1 MKTVFISSTFKDMQA
16 ERDAIKKITLP
27 TVNTAAR
34 SHNDEFDFCD
44 LRWGVDTAEM
54 ETNEG
59 SKKVLEVCLDE
70 IDRCQPPM
78 VVMLG
83 YRYGWI
89 PNSKLIE
96 NAAKAKEMQL
106 EDLQKS
112 VTALEIEYGAFKN
125 CRTLYYFRE
134 IEGQAPEDYQSE
146 DKEHAEKLSAL
157 KQLIY
162 EKSGGNIKTYKL
174 KWNGNCFDGTEDFAK
189 MLAEDIKAM
198 LMDEWLENDK
208 LSPLQREMRVHEKFV
223 SDKKDVFSARSREA
237 EELKQRI
244 LEQPVTIMKG
254 AVGSGKSTLFS
265 KLATELQKTEWKVL
279 SFISGLTNQ
288 SNDAQDIIENIIE
301 FLETELNVSEHYRDE
316 KDRQT
321 GENIRHT
328 PEQWREK
335 LAEMCARYTQEKH
348 KKLLIMIDAVD
359 QLSQNDQRDE
369 LHFIPFNVGE
379 NIHFAMTS
387 TLDFDTRSMD
397 FYTLKDIDED
407 DKKEVISG
415 TLKRVHK
422 QLSKKVVDKIVSMKA
437 SKNPLYISL
446 LVQRLV
452 LMDEDDFKIIRKLG
466 DGMPAIEKHQINII
480 SGCPDDL
487 DEMSAELLRVAAK
500 GIDEKL
506 VAKAGEYLAVSRY
519 GLRKSDLAELL
530 GEDWTEVKF
539 SHFINFMYD
548 CFMVRDDGRYDFT
561 HKSIRAGFLKKCD
574 REKLNLEIF
583 SHLKVLPDNDPVRI
597 AEVVYHAIQ
606 ADDKHFFIDYII
618 KNYHLETVAH
628 INQAALDIH
637 KQCMEDKGKWICDIL
652 TDYNLF
658 EMDDRMTNFVHF
670 VNLELNRCF
679 TGNIIELNIQISILL
694 SSVEF
699 SEYLDNNIQTDNSKN
714 NLSISYNSLAC
725 VYKNLVGKDNFDK
738 ALEFYKKSL
747 DIREQL
753 EQKNGTAESKR
764 DLALSYGYI
773 AQICESMNCIQTA
786 LEFHLKSSDIF
797 EKLVISTGLHKN
809 IRDLAV
815 CYSKT
820 AEILEKLGGRE
831 NFQTAFGLHEISCN
845 LFEELQKDL
854 ETNESEKD
862 LLHAYNCLAGIYEKR
877 GSKEDLFKSL
887 KIYEKGLVLSEK
899 LEKTTNTNE
908 SKRNLSISYERIAGI
923 YKKFGGKE
931 NLLKALELYNKDL
944 AICEQLERINDTYES
959 KKDLA
964 AVYLYIGEIYEKF
977 GEKNHLR
984 QALNWY
990 TKSSNM
996 LEKLAETWGGIE
1008 ITRNLFVSYNKLAG
1022 IYKALDGRA
1031 NLEKALE
1038 LYQKCLTAF
1047 EALALFSVTMQSKI
1061 DLSVSY
1067 NKLADVYERLGG
1079 TDNLIKSLK
1088 LYQKSLNIFKNL
1100 VKSENSIKA
1109 YDGLVVILYKIAMHP
1124 YTDKKDK
1131 KELLIQ
1137 AVQIAKMLY
1146 DNLPNEKY
1154 ETFLMMFYKE
1164 LIGMGE

>member
-27 TVNTAAR
+27 IVNTAAR

-54 ETNEG
+54 ETNKG

-78 VVMLG
+78 VVLLG

-89 PNSKLIE
+89 PDEKLIK
-96 NAAKAKEMQL
+96 NAAEAKEMQL

-134 IEGQAPEDYQSE
+134 IDGQAPEDYQSE

-174 KWNGNCFDGTEDFAK
+174 KWNGKGFDGTEDFAE
-189 MLAEDIKAM
+189 MLAEDIKTM
-198 LMDEWLENDK
+198 LMPEWLENDK
-208 LSPLQREMRVHEKFV
+208 LSPLQREMRVHEKFI
-223 SDKKDVFSARSREA
+223 SDKKDVFSARSKEA
-237 EELKQRI
+237 DELKQRI

-265 KLATELQKTEWKVL
+265 KLVTELQKTEWKVL
-279 SFISGLTNQ
+279 PFISGLTNQ

-335 LAEMCARYTQEKH
+335 LAEMCARYTQEKRI
-348 KKLLIMIDAVD
+348 KLLIMIDAID
-359 QLSQNDQRDE
+359 QLLQNDQRDE

-422 QLSKKVVDKIVSMKA
+422 QLSKKVVDKIVSLKT
-437 SKNPLYISL
+437 SENPLYISL

-506 VAKAGEYLAVSRY
+506 VAKAGEYLAVARY

-583 SHLKVLPDNDPVRI
+583 SHLKALPDTDPVRI

-606 ADDKHFFIDYII
+606 ADDKRFFIDYII
-618 KNYHLETVAH
+618 RYRYVKTISYIH
-628 INQAALDIH
+628 QAALDTYQ
-637 KQCMEDKGKWICDIL
+637 QCISDKGRWICDIL
-652 TDYNLF
+652 GNFELF
-658 EMDDRMTNFVHF
+658 EIDEDTTNFISF
-670 VNLELNRCF
+670 INSELNDKF
-679 TGNIIELNIQISILL
+679 MSKLYELYIQLDILTANKI
-694 SSVEF
+694 F
-699 SEYLDNNIQTDNSKN
+699 AEYTDN
-714 NLSISYNSLAC
+714 
-725 VYKNLVGKDNFDK
+725 
-738 ALEFYKKSL
+738 
-747 DIREQL
+747 QL
-753 EQKNGTAESKR
+753 QTNDSKR
-764 DLALSYGYI
+764 DVSVVYVLLGEVHEYI
-773 AQICESMNCIQTA
+773 G
-786 LEFHLKSSDIF
+786 D
-797 EKLVISTGLHKN
+797 
-809 IRDLAV
+809 
-815 CYSKT
+815 
-820 AEILEKLGGRE
+820 
-831 NFQTAFGLHEISCN
+831 
-845 LFEELQKDL
+845 
-854 ETNESEKD
+854 
-862 LLHAYNCLAGIYEKR
+862 
-877 GSKEDLFKSL
+877 
-887 KIYEKGLVLSEK
+887 
-899 LEKTTNTNE
+899 
-908 SKRNLSISYERIAGI
+908 
-923 YKKFGGKE
+923 KE
-931 NLLKALELYNKDL
+931 NLKKAL
-944 AICEQLERINDTYES
+944 
-959 KKDLA
+959 
-964 AVYLYIGEIYEKF
+964 V
-977 GEKNHLR
+977 
-984 QALNWY
+984 
-990 TKSSNM
+990 
-996 LEKLAETWGGIE
+996 
-1008 ITRNLFVSYNKLAG
+1008 
-1022 IYKALDGRA
+1022 
-1031 NLEKALE
+1031 
-1038 LYQKCLTAF
+1038 
-1047 EALALFSVTMQSKI
+1047 
-1061 DLSVSY
+1061 
-1067 NKLADVYERLGG
+1067 
-1079 TDNLIKSLK
+1079 
-1088 LYQKSLNIFKNL
+1088 LYQKSR
-1100 VKSENSIKA
+1100 
-1109 YDGLVVILYKIAMHP
+1109 
-1124 YTDKKDK
+1124 
-1131 KELLIQ
+1131 
-1137 AVQIAKMLY
+1137 
-1146 DNLPNEKY
+1146 
-1154 ETFLMMFYKE
+1154 
-1164 LIGMGE
+1164 

>member
-27 TVNTAAR
+27 AVNTAAR

-70 IDRCQPPM
+70 IDRCQLPM
-78 VVMLG
+78 VVLLG

-89 PNSKLIE
+89 PDEKLIK
-96 NAAKAKEMQL
+96 NAAETKEMQL

-134 IEGQAPEDYQSE
+134 IDGQAPEDYQSE
-146 DKEHAEKLSAL
+146 DKEHAQKLSAL

-174 KWNGNCFDGTEDFAK
+174 KWNGKGFDGTKHFAE
-189 MLAEDIKAM
+189 MLAEDIKTM
-198 LMDEWLENDK
+198 LMPEWLENDK
-208 LSPLQREMRVHEKFV
+208 LSPLQREMRVHEKFI
-223 SDKKDVFSARSREA
+223 SDKKDVFSARSKEA
-237 EELKQRI
+237 DELKQRI
-244 LEQPVTIMKG
+244 PEQPVTIMKG

-265 KLATELQKTEWKVL
+265 KLVTELQKTEWKIL
-279 SFISGLTNQ
+279 PFISGLTNR
-288 SNDAQDIIENIIE
+288 SNDAQDIIENIVE
-301 FLETELNVSEHYRDE
+301 YLETELNVSEHYRDE

-335 LAEMCARYTQEKH
+335 LAEMCARYTQEKRI
-348 KKLLIMIDAVD
+348 KLLIMIDAVD
-359 QLSQNDQRDE
+359 QLLQNDQRDE

-387 TLDFDTRSMD
+387 TLDFDTRSME

-407 DKKEVISG
+407 DKKEVING

-422 QLSKKVVDKIVSMKA
+422 QLSKKVVDKIVSLKT
-437 SKNPLYISL
+437 SENPLYISL

-583 SHLKVLPDNDPVRI
+583 SHLKALPDNDPVRI

-606 ADDKHFFIDYII
+606 ADDKRFFIDYII
-618 KNYHLETVAH
+618 KYKFDDDTSY
-628 INQAALDIH
+628 ISQAALDTYQ
-637 KQCMEDKGKWICDIL
+637 QCISDKGKWICDIL
-652 TDYNLF
+652 RNFELF
-658 EMDDRMTNFVHF
+658 EIDDDTTNFINF
-670 VNLELNRCF
+670 INFQLREKF
-679 TGNIIELNIQISILL
+679 TGKLYELYIQIDILTANKKFTEYADSLLQTSQSKREVSL
-694 SSVEF
+694 SYSF
-699 SEYLDNNIQTDNSKN
+699 LGQ
-714 NLSISYNSLAC
+714 
-725 VYKNLVGKDNFDK
+725 VYKNIGGKDN
-738 ALEFYKKSL
+738 
-747 DIREQL
+747 
-753 EQKNGTAESKR
+753 
-764 DLALSYGYI
+764 
-773 AQICESMNCIQTA
+773 
-786 LEFHLKSSDIF
+786 
-797 EKLVISTGLHKN
+797 
-809 IRDLAV
+809 
-815 CYSKT
+815 
-820 AEILEKLGGRE
+820 
-831 NFQTAFGLHEISCN
+831 
-845 LFEELQKDL
+845 LQ
-854 ETNESEKD
+854 
-862 LLHAYNCLAGIYEKR
+862 
-877 GSKEDLFKSL
+877 
-887 KIYEKGLVLSEK
+887 
-899 LEKTTNTNE
+899 
-908 SKRNLSISYERIAGI
+908 
-923 YKKFGGKE
+923 
-931 NLLKALELYNKDL
+931 
-944 AICEQLERINDTYES
+944 
-959 KKDLA
+959 
-964 AVYLYIGEIYEKF
+964 
-977 GEKNHLR
+977 
-984 QALNWY
+984 
-990 TKSSNM
+990 
-996 LEKLAETWGGIE
+996 
-1008 ITRNLFVSYNKLAG
+1008 
-1022 IYKALDGRA
+1022 
-1031 NLEKALE
+1031 KALE
-1038 LYQKCLTAF
+1038 LYQKCLAMREQLSASENTS
-1047 EALALFSVTMQSKI
+1047 LSKR

-1067 NKLADVYERLGG
+1067 NKVAGIYEQLGG
-1079 TDNLIKSLK
+1079 KDNLHKALE
-1088 LYQKSLNIFKNL
+1088 LYQKDLKLSEQLST
-1100 VKSENSIKA
+1100 SENTIDA
-1109 YDGLVVILYKIAMHP
+1109 YDDLALSLYKVAMHP
-1124 YTDKKDK
+1124 YTDTQNKKK
-1131 KELLIQ
+1131 LLERG
-1137 AVQIAKMLY
+1137 VQVAKMLY
-1146 DNLPNEKY
+1146 DNLPNER
-1154 ETFLMMFYKE
+1154 YKAFVEGFEEE
-1164 LIGMGE
+1164 LKNMGE

>member
-54 ETNEG
+54 ETNRG

-78 VVMLG
+78 VVILG

-89 PNSKLIE
+89 PDEKLIE

-125 CRTLYYFRE
+125 RTTLYYFRE
-134 IEGQAPEDYQSE
+134 IDGQAPEDYQSE

-162 EKSGGNIKTYKL
+162 KKSGGKIKTYKL
-174 KWNGNCFDGTEDFAK
+174 KWNGSGFDGTEDFAK
-189 MLAEDIKAM
+189 MLSDDIQAM

-208 LSPLQREMRVHEKFV
+208 LSPLQREMRVHEKFI

-265 KLATELQKTEWKVL
+265 KLVTELQKTEWKIL
-279 SFISGLTNQ
+279 PFISGLTNQ
-288 SNDAQDIIENIIE
+288 SNDVQDIIENIIE
-301 FLETELNVSEHYRDE
+301 FLETELNVLEHYRDE

-335 LAEMCARYTQEKH
+335 LAEMCARYTQEKRI
-348 KKLLIMIDAVD
+348 KLLIMIDAVD
-359 QLSQNDQRDE
+359 QLLQNDQRDE

-407 DKKEVISG
+407 DKREVING

-422 QLSKKVVDKIVSMKA
+422 QLSKKVVDKIVSLKT
-437 SKNPLYISL
+437 SENPLYISL

-561 HKSIRAGFLKKCD
+561 HKSIRAGFLKKC
-574 REKLNLEIF
+574 LC
-583 SHLKVLPDNDPVRI
+583 LP
-597 AEVVYHAIQ
+597 
-606 ADDKHFFIDYII
+606 
-618 KNYHLETVAH
+618 
-628 INQAALDIH
+628 
-637 KQCMEDKGKWICDIL
+637 GW
-652 TDYNLF
+652 
-658 EMDDRMTNFVHF
+658 
-670 VNLELNRCF
+670 
-679 TGNIIELNIQISILL
+679 
-694 SSVEF
+694 
-699 SEYLDNNIQTDNSKN
+699 
-714 NLSISYNSLAC
+714 
-725 VYKNLVGKDNFDK
+725 
-738 ALEFYKKSL
+738 
-747 DIREQL
+747 
-753 EQKNGTAESKR
+753 
-764 DLALSYGYI
+764 
-773 AQICESMNCIQTA
+773 
-786 LEFHLKSSDIF
+786 
-797 EKLVISTGLHKN
+797 
-809 IRDLAV
+809 
-815 CYSKT
+815 
-820 AEILEKLGGRE
+820 
-831 NFQTAFGLHEISCN
+831 
-845 LFEELQKDL
+845 
-854 ETNESEKD
+854 
-862 LLHAYNCLAGIYEKR
+862 
-877 GSKEDLFKSL
+877 
-887 KIYEKGLVLSEK
+887 
-899 LEKTTNTNE
+899 
-908 SKRNLSISYERIAGI
+908 
-923 YKKFGGKE
+923 
-931 NLLKALELYNKDL
+931 
-944 AICEQLERINDTYES
+944 
-959 KKDLA
+959 
-964 AVYLYIGEIYEKF
+964 
-977 GEKNHLR
+977 
-984 QALNWY
+984 
-990 TKSSNM
+990 
-996 LEKLAETWGGIE
+996 
-1008 ITRNLFVSYNKLAG
+1008 
-1022 IYKALDGRA
+1022 
-1031 NLEKALE
+1031 
-1038 LYQKCLTAF
+1038 
-1047 EALALFSVTMQSKI
+1047 
-1061 DLSVSY
+1061 
-1067 NKLADVYERLGG
+1067 
-1079 TDNLIKSLK
+1079 
-1088 LYQKSLNIFKNL
+1088 
-1100 VKSENSIKA
+1100 
-1109 YDGLVVILYKIAMHP
+1109 AM
-1124 YTDKKDK
+1124 
-1131 KELLIQ
+1131 
-1137 AVQIAKMLY
+1137 
-1146 DNLPNEKY
+1146 
-1154 ETFLMMFYKE
+1154 
-1164 LIGMGE
+1164 